1 MNRILSILARWWTP
15 ALDHHAWARQIGFL
29 LTGVIIAGSTTTI
42 LRAFNTIT
50 KKLITPAPVTP
61 TLSGPVGALT
71 PLGQILALS
80 TAQVTATYVLA
91 SALLLRLNLA
101 PEMSSALTEALGAPA
116 LDPAFVERWFDAVFL
131 WSVGGVVVGW
141 VVSRGLGVFG
151 RDEDEDE
158 EFGVVGEGGM
168 VGKMV

>member
-29 LTGVIIAGSTTTI
+29 LTGVIIAGSTSTI
-42 LRAFNTIT
+42 LRVFNTVT
-50 KKLITPAPVTP
+50 KRLISPSP
-61 TLSGPVGALT
+61 TQMAGALP

-116 LDPAFVERWFDAVFL
+116 LDPAFVERWFDAVFM
-131 WSVGGVVVGW
+131 WSVGSVAIGWLVG
-141 VVSRGLGVFG
+141 RCLGLFG
-151 RDEDEDE
+151 REEDVD
-158 EFGVVGEGGM
+158 EFGDGDEGILSE
-168 VGKMV
+168 KMV

>member
-29 LTGVIIAGSTTTI
+29 LTGVIIAGSTSTI
-42 LRAFNTIT
+42 LRVFNTIT
-50 KKLITPAPVTP
+50 KKLISPSPIISTCQVAGVLP
-61 TLSGPVGALT
+61 

-116 LDPAFVERWFDAVFL
+116 LDPAFVERWFDAVFM
-131 WSVGGVVVGW
+131 WSVGGVAAGWLVG
-141 VVSRGLGVFG
+141 RGLGLFG
-151 RDEDEDE
+151 REEDVDEFADGDEGIVLE
-158 EFGVVGEGGM
+158 
-168 VGKMV
+168 KMV